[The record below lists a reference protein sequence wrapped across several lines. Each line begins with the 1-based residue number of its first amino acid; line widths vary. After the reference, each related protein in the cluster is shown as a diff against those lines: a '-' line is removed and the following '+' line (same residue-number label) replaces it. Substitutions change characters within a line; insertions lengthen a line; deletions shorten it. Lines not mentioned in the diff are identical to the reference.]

1 MLQRMLKLGSGIA
14 IALLLSCS
22 NSLEPVDSE
31 HRSSP
36 LEVSSSSSSL
46 LPTYSSVGESSSSAD
61 LLGIAVTPDSEF
73 ATLFANQSS
82 AVQVLAHAQV
92 TRLLADD
99 VVGDRHQQFIVA
111 LASGQTLKVAHNID
125 LANRAPIAVGDE
137 VFLYGEYAYN
147 DQGGVVH
154 WTHKDPDGSHVAGWI
169 LHRSM
174 RYW

>member
-1 MLQRMLKLGSGIA
+1 MLLLCLGLVVS
-14 IALLLSCS
+14 LLLSCT
-22 NSLEPVDSE
+22 NSLEPVDSGQS
-31 HRSSP
+31 SSP
-36 LEVSSSSSSL
+36 PEISSSSSSVL
-46 LPTYSSVGESSSSAD
+46 STNSSVGVSSSSAD

-73 ATLFANQSS
+73 ASLFANQSS

-99 VVGDRHQQFIVA
+99 NVGDRHQQFIVA

-125 LANRAPIAVGDE
+125 LANRAPVALGDE
-137 VFLYGEYAYN
+137 VYLYGEYAYN

-169 LHRSM
+169 LHRSI